1 MARRAGVAAPG
12 PASTPD
18 SADVEA
24 SLPAAVLLLAPYGF
38 IDDEG
43 EHRHWPAGH
52 VVSDQDTVALLIA
65 RGARLQHR
73 G

>member
-1 MARRAGVAAPG
+1 MARRAGVAAPR
-12 PASTPD
+12 PASTLD
-18 SADVEA
+18 SSTVEA
-24 SLPAAVLLLAPYGF
+24 SLPAAVLLLAPHGF

-43 EHRHWPAGH
+43 EHKHWPAGH
-52 VVSDQDTVALLIA
+52 TVTDQDTVALLIA